1 MVCQKCG
8 NQLPNEGFV
17 CKFCGAMMTDEQIEQ
32 QKNYL
37 KERHFQPKL
46 KSELYGIEKINY
58 QKEEAQNN
66 PKIKAI
72 LIIVGVII
80 FLIILAILINI
91 S

>member
-37 KERHFQPKL
+37 KERRFQPKL
-46 KSELYGIEKINY
+46 KSELYGIE
-58 QKEEAQNN
+58 NN
-66 PKIKAI
+66 PKFKAI
-72 LIIVGVII
+72 LIIAGVII

>member
-1 MVCQKCG
+1 MICQKCG

-17 CKFCGAMMTDEQIEQ
+17 CKFCGAMMTSEQIEQ

-37 KERHFQPKL
+37 KEKRFQPKL
-46 KSELYGIEKINY
+46 KSELYGIEKIDY
-58 QKEEAQNN
+58 REEKEQNN
-66 PKIKAI
+66 PKLKAVF
-72 LIIVGVII
+72 IIGGVII